1 MDVDPLSAR
10 VLAAVAEH
18 GTLDAAA
25 RSLHIT
31 PSAVSQRLKQLEQQV
46 GRRLLIRSRP
56 VRLTPE
62 GRAVVRFAQRQQL
75 LEHELRADLGL
86 AQDHAGARL
95 TIAVNSDSLATWFLR
110 AVAEVT
116 AEHPV
121 QIELLREDQ
130 DGTARLLG
138 EGEAVAA
145 VTSAAQPPAGCSS
158 TALGQLSYRAM
169 AASAWWE
176 RWAGDGAQDGR
187 TPSADVLARAPRI
200 DFDRTDVLQA
210 QWLRGRGVDPAA
222 APVHHVPSTHEL
234 AVAVELGMGW
244 AMLLE
249 DQARELEGRGAAIG
263 LGGPAVVTPLYWQAV
278 RTPSTL
284 LDALTEAVVAAGR
297 RELAAA
303 ALS

>member
-1 MDVDPLSAR
+1 MPVADTCSALPLQFSDATEQHPVRIGYACGMKEILVLYYSRDGSTAALAQQVARGVEAGGLSAR
-10 VLAAVAEH
+10 
-18 GTLDAAA
+18 
-25 RSLHIT
+25 
-31 PSAVSQRLKQLEQQV
+31 
-46 GRRLLIRSRP
+46 
-56 VRLTPE
+56 
-62 GRAVVRFAQRQQL
+62 
-75 LEHELRADLGL
+75 LR
-86 AQDHAGARL
+86 
-95 TIAVNSDSLATWFLR
+95 TV
-110 AVAEVT
+110 
-116 AEHPV
+116 PP
-121 QIELLREDQ
+121 
-130 DGTARLLG
+130 
-138 EGEAVAA
+138 VAA

-169 AASAWWE
+169 AAPAWWE